1 MTIDTIR
8 VVSDD
13 DRNDR
18 NDDDDTLHDGV
29 RLTRKF
35 ENEDVLDIDLASMRD
50 LDAYDDE
57 YLAPPDWEVSLT
69 ELEERRVKVGKNAR
83 GHSSSSSSSSFGKRG
98 VALDDEGE

>member
-8 VVSDD
+8 VSDD
-13 DRNDR
+13 DLSD
-18 NDDDDTLHDGV
+18 DDDDTLHDGV

-83 GHSSSSSSSSFGKRG
+83 GHSSSSSSSSSFGKTG

>member
-1 MTIDTIR
+1 
-8 VVSDD
+8 
-13 DRNDR
+13 
-18 NDDDDTLHDGV
+18 
-29 RLTRKF
+29 
-35 ENEDVLDIDLASMRD
+35 MRD

-83 GHSSSSSSSSFGKRG
+83 GRASSSSSSSSFGKRG